1 VSVLPRAA
9 LEYPQP
15 RPGAATSRGCEVL
28 ADVGG
33 AELDHRYI
41 STVEFGDL
49 MSAVMSSASVA
60 TGTGLSENDEA
71 LVWTAPARGA
81 SLRSHQ
87 GSHENALPVRL
98 CRS

>member
-1 VSVLPRAA
+1 MSVLPRAA

-28 ADVGG
+28 
-33 AELDHRYI
+33 
-41 STVEFGDL
+41 
-49 MSAVMSSASVA
+49 A

-87 GSHENALPVRL
+87 GSHENALPAQTYREGDFVATL
-98 CRS
+98 MAA